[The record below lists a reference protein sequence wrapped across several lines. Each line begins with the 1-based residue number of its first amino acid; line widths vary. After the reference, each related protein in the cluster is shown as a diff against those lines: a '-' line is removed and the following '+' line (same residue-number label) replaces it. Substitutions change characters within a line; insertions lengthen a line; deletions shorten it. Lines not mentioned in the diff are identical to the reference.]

1 MEIVLQT
8 RFNLSDKQ
16 QVKTLRHQV
25 SQRREGLLTRQPSS
39 ERECISNLPPRSTEL
54 EVGAGGIYRTLNK
67 AVRRSKVWGKVF
79 GKGAVIVLHRATR
92 LWASAPLQA

>member
-8 RFNLSDKQ
+8 RLNLSDTQ

-39 ERECISNLPPRSTEL
+39 DRERISNLPPRSKQL
-54 EVGAGGIYRTLNK
+54 EVGGGRYL
-67 AVRRSKVWGKVF
+67 
-79 GKGAVIVLHRATR
+79 
-92 LWASAPLQA
+92 